1 MTQPTAPVWK
11 QLFDAVDRRFG
22 STVNELAQRDE
33 VVALAALGLRSRT
46 EIERAMERI
55 SRRALHFLN
64 LPAGSDVN
72 RLLQQ
77 IARVEREVRD
87 LRHQLA
93 DRENA
98 EYLAALEADRDQKV
112 VARSANLTKPTP
124 RKRTPRKPTPRK
136 QVR

>member
-1 MTQPTAPVWK
+1 VWK
-11 QLFDAVDRRFG
+11 QLFDAADRRFG
-22 STVNELAQRDE
+22 STVNELARRDE

-46 EIERAMERI
+46 EIERAMERM

-77 IARVEREVRD
+77 IARVEREVRG

-112 VARSANLTKPTP
+112 VARSANLETPTP